1 MNPIAEYDGEPV
13 RGLPGHLPEG
23 ESILW
28 QGSPRWTTFAR
39 RAFHTNKVLAYFG
52 VMMVWRLI
60 SDLYDGME
68 TGAAIVHAAWLAA
81 PALLCVAVL
90 AVMAW
95 AMARSTVY
103 TVTTKRV
110 VMRFGVAVEKA
121 FNLPYRCIDGAG
133 LKTYDNGTGN
143 IPLRLTAP
151 NRIGYLLLWPHVRPW
166 KFGQPEPMLRSVP
179 EAAYAAGILSD
190 ALKRA
195 AEERAEQ
202 GDVASH
208 ADEVVTSSDAPAKR
222 KDRGSAP
229 HGLGLSPQ
237 PVAAAE

>member
-13 RGLPGHLPEG
+13 RGLPGRLPEG

-52 VMMVWRLI
+52 VMMVWRLT

-68 TGAAIVHAAWLAA
+68 AGAAIIHTAWLAA
-81 PALLCVAVL
+81 PALLCVAILVL
-90 AVMAW
+90 MAW

-103 TVTTKRV
+103 TITSKRL
-110 VMRFGVAVEKA
+110 VMRFGVAMEKC
-121 FNLPYRCIDGAG
+121 FNIPFRRIAGAG
-133 LKTYDNGTGN
+133 LKSYENGTGD
-143 IPLRLTAP
+143 IPVSLIAP
-151 NRIGYLLLWPHVRPW
+151 DRIGYLLLWPHVRPW
-166 KFGQPEPMLRSVP
+166 RLSEPEPMLRSVP
-179 EAAYAAGILSD
+179 EAANAAGILAE

-195 AEERAEQ
+195 ALERAEQ
-202 GDVASH
+202 GEAAAVADG
-208 ADEVVTSSDAPAKR
+208 AVVAPDPAAR
-222 KDRGSAP
+222 KKERGSAP